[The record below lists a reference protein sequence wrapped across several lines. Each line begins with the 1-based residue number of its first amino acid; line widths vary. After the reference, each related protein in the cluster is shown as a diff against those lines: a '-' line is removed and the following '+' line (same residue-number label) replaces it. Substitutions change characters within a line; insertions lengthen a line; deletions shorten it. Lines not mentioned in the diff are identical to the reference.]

1 MKRVEERLKEMPF
14 DPEINRLDAD
24 EDLRRRILRA
34 AEETEKIPALFRGR
48 RAAAFAAACVLVLAL
63 GGSFA
68 YSRLHRGTETPRLL
82 TSQPAGESA
91 ADSAVMEA
99 EEAAT
104 AAVFAG
110 AERGMLD
117 VKNGTVSISAQSA
130 PAYRSIWASG
140 SGSHYP
146 VIGVN
151 GRYYRMLTSP
161 ASVSSSL
168 LGDVLGAVEEY
179 TDEPALSRAGLVSN
193 VVGQGG
199 TVWAVRGMNGS
210 AAAAEVNGVYRVFQR
225 VSYAGSALMGG
236 ESFRDTLRCSG
247 VTGMELSGVGTLNG
261 GAAAEMWNLL
271 LSNAVYQGTGCSET
285 GQSLL
290 IYLDNGLI
298 LQLSVSGETVQG
310 CGTWIC
316 PDFFAAFYNRVGS

>member
-1 MKRVEERLKEMPF
+1 MSALKSVEERLKEMPF

-34 AEETEKIPALFRGR
+34 AEEKEKIPALFRGR

-104 AAVFAG
+104 AAAVFAG

-236 ESFRDTLRCSG
+236 ESFRTGKEERPGRRRRRDRHGAERRRHAERRRGRGNVEPAPVQRGLPGHGLLR
-247 VTGMELSGVGTLNG
+247 NW
-261 GAAAEMWNLL
+261 AEPADL
-271 LSNAVYQGTGCSET
+271 
-285 GQSLL
+285 
-290 IYLDNGLI
+290 
-298 LQLSVSGETVQG
+298 
-310 CGTWIC
+310 
-316 PDFFAAFYNRVGS
+316 P

>member
-1 MKRVEERLKEMPF
+1 MPF

-24 EDLRRRILRA
+24 EELRRRILRA
-34 AEETEKIPALFRGR
+34 AEEKEKVPALFRGR
-48 RAAAFAAACVLVLAL
+48 RAAAFAAACVLVLVL

-68 YSRLHRGTETPRLL
+68 YTRLHRERETPRLL
-82 TSQPAGESA
+82 SSQPAGESVHADAEGAMADAEA
-91 ADSAVMEA
+91 AGMA
-99 EEAAT
+99 EE

-168 LGDVLGAVEEY
+168 LGDVLGTVQEY
-179 TDEPALSRAGLVSN
+179 TDEPALSRAQLVSN

-199 TVWAVRGMNGS
+199 TVWAVRGMNGA

-236 ESFRDTLRCSG
+236 ESFRDTLRCGG
-247 VTGMELSGVGTLNG
+247 VTGMELSGVGSLSG
-261 GAAAEMWNLL
+261 GAATEMWNILV
-271 LSNAVYQGTGCSET
+271 SNAVYQGAGCSET

-298 LQLSVSGETVQG
+298 LQLSVSGETLQG
-310 CGTWIC
+310 CGTWAC
-316 PDFFAAFYNRVGS
+316 PDFFSAFYSRVGG